1 MFFFFSAH
9 TLVLFLCA
17 SAAVRAVGRESKC
30 SRRKGITTAAASAQ
44 QRRSVTAGWFGSYCC
59 FLNAFETSGI
69 KKKTRWDSWIP
80 VSLSCVR
87 FSHILVLIPAS
98 LCVLFFFRTPCWTWN
113 SRWALRWG
121 GGGEAV
127 EKSSSVHLRQS
138 KWTPEQP
145 GLRRPSWSQ
154 FGSREGLYDG
164 LAPLATCTSTCT
176 WSHTAS
182 TAKNR
187 PYFACN

>member
-59 FLNAFETSGI
+59 FSNAFETSGI
-69 KKKTRWDSWIP
+69 KKKTCWDSWIP

-87 FSHILVLIPAS
+87 FSHKLVLIPAS

-121 GGGEAV
+121 GGEGKRW
-127 EKSSSVHLRQS
+127 KSPPASICGSQNGRRNSRGWGGHLGLSSGAER
-138 KWTPEQP
+138 
-145 GLRRPSWSQ
+145 
-154 FGSREGLYDG
+154 D
-164 LAPLATCTSTCT
+164 CTTV
-176 WSHTAS
+176 
-182 TAKNR
+182 
-187 PYFACN
+187 